1 MKIRHKA
8 HVKWIGL
15 LLCILALSLFLV
27 ACGTGEGTTPVAPTP
42 TPAATLYTGDG
53 YTLSYPHDWAKGGQ
67 ALSSVVFTSNNDP
80 TTNFTV
86 SVTPAISVP
95 PGLPAIT
102 LDTQLDAALT
112 LFKGQSQNY
121 EPDTTVPSTVSVGG
135 DSWKQQGGT
144 IEQNGQKIK
153 GVILADQH
161 PANTGKIYVITLA
174 AKADKYDQEY
184 SSSFKPILDSFKF
197 T

>member
-8 HVKWIGL
+8 HVKWTGL

-27 ACGTGEGTTPVAPTP
+27 ACGTGEGTTTVAPTP
-42 TPAATLYTGDG
+42 TPAAIPYTGDG

-80 TTNFTV
+80 ATTFTI
-86 SVTPAISVP
+86 SVTPA
-95 PGLPAIT
+95 LPVIT

-121 EPDTTVPSTVSVGG
+121 QPDTTVASTVSVGG

-161 PANTGKIYVITLA
+161 PARTGKIYVITLA

-184 SSSFKPILDSFKF
+184 SSSFKSILDSFKF